1 VTGIAEVTTPIAP
14 EVPQKKRGVAY
25 YIGLGLSGALLLI
38 VIALALVLIVVP
50 KMAGATPLTV
60 LTQSM
65 EPLYPPGTL
74 IFVRPVKADDI
85 RIGDV
90 VTYQIQSGEPAVI
103 SHRVIAINSGS
114 SGARTFVVQGDNNA
128 TPDPSAVIPAQI
140 KGRLWYSVP
149 LAGWVNSVVNGAN
162 RSWIVDVV
170 AGLFLAYAGY
180 MVASGI
186 YSATKKRRKKK
197 QKSESFT
204 V

>member
-1 VTGIAEVTTPIAP
+1 VTGLTEQAAP
-14 EVPQKKRGVAY
+14 TVPEASPKKRGVGH

-65 EPLYPPGTL
+65 EPGYPPGTL

-90 VTYQIQSGEPAVI
+90 ITYQIQSGEPAVI
-103 SHRVIAINSGS
+103 SHRVIAINSGADGS
-114 SGARTFVVQGDNNA
+114 ETFVLRGDNNTTA
-128 TPDPSAVIPAQI
+128 DPAAVIPAQV
-140 KGRLWYSVP
+140 KGRLWYAVP
-149 LAGWVNSVVNGAN
+149 FVGWANSVVNGAN
-162 RSWIVDVV
+162 RSWIVDAI

-180 MVASGI
+180 MIASGI
-186 YSATKKRRKKK
+186 YAATKKRAKK
-197 QKSESFT
+197 QQRS
-204 V
+204 